1 MKVYIVEGRNEY
13 EDPEVLAV
21 FGTKESAK
29 HFVDMGQG
37 TYDFFS
43 VTEWDVQ
50 Q

>member
-13 EDPEVLAV
+13 EDPEVLGV
-21 FGTKESAK
+21 FGTQESAK
-29 HFVDMGQG
+29 HFVDMEQG

-43 VTEWDVQ
+43 VTEWGVQ

>member
-13 EDPEVLAV
+13 EFPEVLGV
-21 FGTKESAK
+21 FGAEESAK
-29 HFVDMGQG
+29 HFVDMERG

-43 VTEWDVQ
+43 VTEWEVQ